1 MSDNF
6 NSTIGRNDLG
16 AALIPDEIS
25 QEIIQTM
32 PEKSV
37 MLTRGKRMRMSSKKK
52 TQPVLAELPE
62 AYWVSEGGLKQT
74 TKSAWENVNITAE
87 ELAVLV
93 PIPDS
98 VREDASI
105 NLFETMKPL
114 IAEAFGKKIDQ
125 AAIFGVDKPDTWGDD
140 ILSGAKKAKNTVTQG
155 TGKDLAADVASLGK
169 MLAKEGYAING
180 FASQPGLNWE
190 LTELRDAND
199 RPIYTPNLTDRQPAN
214 LYGYPCN
221 EVMNGSWDT
230 TKAVL
235 LAADWSKFIVGIRQD
250 ITYKIFDQGIIS
262 DTNGKVMYNAM
273 QQDSQIMRVVMRV
286 GFQVANPITRVAKK
300 GAQYPAGF
308 ILPAAQIASDTE

>member
-308 ILPAAQIASDTE
+308 ILPAAQTASDTE

>member
-308 ILPAAQIASDTE
+308 ILPAALAASDTE

>member
-125 AAIFGVDKPDTWGDD
+125 AAIFGVDKPETWGDD

-308 ILPAAQIASDTE
+308 ILPAALAASDTE